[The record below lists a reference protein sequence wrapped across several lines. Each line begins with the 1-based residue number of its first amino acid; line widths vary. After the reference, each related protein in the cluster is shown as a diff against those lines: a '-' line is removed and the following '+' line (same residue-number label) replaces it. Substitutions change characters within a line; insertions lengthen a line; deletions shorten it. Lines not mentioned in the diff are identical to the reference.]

1 MFLGVVPLGFPGGG
15 HTTPALTGNQM
26 KNRITVLQV
35 AKSMG
40 VVLDNPTAWSIGS
53 AMAAKYVL
61 EFNEPPPK
69 DNRPKTSGSGSH
81 CFALYP
87 STWAPRIRDAIKEH
101 VDAKQVQ
108 LTLFEYAEAEADS
121 RS

>member
-1 MFLGVVPLGFPGGG
+1 
-15 HTTPALTGNQM
+15 M

-35 AKSMG
+35 AKAMG
-40 VVLDNPTAWSIGS
+40 VVLDNHTAWAIGS

-69 DNRPKTSGSGSH
+69 DNRRKTSGSGSH

-87 STWAPRIRDAIKEH
+87 STWAPRIRKEIEEH
-101 VDAKQVQ
+101 AEARQVQ
-108 LTLFEYAEAEADS
+108 LTLFDYDEADS
-121 RS
+121 CN